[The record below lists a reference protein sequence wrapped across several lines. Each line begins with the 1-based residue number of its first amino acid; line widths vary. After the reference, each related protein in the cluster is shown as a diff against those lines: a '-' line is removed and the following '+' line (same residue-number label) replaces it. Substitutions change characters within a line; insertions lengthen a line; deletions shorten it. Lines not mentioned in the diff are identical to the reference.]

1 MILDEQEI
9 TNAICLHQAERR
21 GIRPQEVSVE
31 LLWDEDLG
39 FSASVEIGGREMYLV
54 ESNMLEAIE
63 RYLLNKYGHR
73 VFRNQIRLE
82 LDEQIRAEIDDSAL

>member
-1 MILDEQEI
+1 MNLDEQEI

-21 GIRPQEVSVE
+21 GIRPEEVNVE

-39 FSASVEIGGREMYLV
+39 FSAAVEIGGRELYLI

-63 RYLLNKYGHR
+63 RYLLNKYGQR
-73 VFRNQIRLE
+73 IFRNQIRLV
-82 LDEQIRAEIDDSAL
+82 LDEEIRAEVDASAS